1 MCVVVVV
8 VGGGGGVQRKM
19 GHFIYAIA
27 VVSLTAVAF
36 CAAQERPEDP
46 APGVADLTPENFDKE
61 VNGKKG
67 VLVEL

>member
-1 MCVVVVV
+1 
-8 VGGGGGVQRKM
+8 M
-19 GHFIYAIA
+19 GHCIYAIA